1 MTKCLHNF
9 PDPSLEESCRLF
21 EWSYNN
27 IYVQWTRLRGAAEY
41 RIAWYSNN
49 TSVTKRTTLKTFY
62 LIEEVQ
68 QGQRYDITVT
78 VLTGRNSVI
87 DSFTCSG
94 ETGDG

>member
-1 MTKCLHNF
+1 MTKCLCNF
-9 PDPSLEESCRLF
+9 PDPSFEESCRLF
-21 EWSYNN
+21 EWSYDY
-27 IYVQWTRLRGAAEY
+27 IYVQWTHLTGVARY
-41 RIAWYSNN
+41 NITWYSDG
-49 TSVTKRTTLKTFY
+49 TSVTGETNETFY

-78 VLTGRNSVI
+78 ALTGRNSAI